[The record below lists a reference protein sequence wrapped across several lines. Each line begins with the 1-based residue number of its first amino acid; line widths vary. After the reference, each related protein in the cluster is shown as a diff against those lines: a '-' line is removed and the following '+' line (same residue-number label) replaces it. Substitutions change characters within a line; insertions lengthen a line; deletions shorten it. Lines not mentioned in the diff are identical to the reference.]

1 MQRKGKARLTRSR
14 LVILLW
20 ILAGAGAIGTGR
32 ELIYNMWYLLTALL
46 FVSYVWAWTSIRWV
60 QVQRSTRTTR
70 SQVGKMAEERL
81 VVTNRGPIPKLWLE
95 VRDHSNLPQHHVSR
109 VISPL
114 GSKRTFAW
122 TIQTRCMQRGRYTLG
137 PLTLTS
143 GDPFGLFKTTRHL
156 EEPSPST
163 IIVYPPTVEV
173 PSFAPL
179 VGFLPGGDTMRRRTH
194 YVTTNVSGV
203 RDYAPGD
210 SFNRIH
216 WPSTARTGQLISK
229 EFELD
234 PTADVWLLWDLERG
248 AQLELLWSEQ
258 MMTDK
263 PRLPWEVGP
272 EQILAPSTMEYG
284 AAIIASLAK
293 HFVERDRGVGF
304 MAYSRHRE
312 VIPADRGQRQLAKI
326 LETLSVIRADGHIP
340 LAEIVAAEG
349 AHLSRNTTLVIVT
362 PTDQN
367 YWIGAARDL
376 SQRGINIVAVL
387 LEAYSFGH
395 PIGNEDLLAE
405 LSISGISTYLV
416 REGDDLAQALAR
428 PYAHGVKP
436 LGRSVQPG

>member
-1 MQRKGKARLTRSR
+1 MQRKGKSRLTRSR
-14 LVILLW
+14 IVILLW

-32 ELIYNMWYLLTALL
+32 ELIYNVWYLLTALL
-46 FVSYVWAWTSIRWV
+46 VVSYVWAWTSIRWV
-60 QVQRSTRTTR
+60 QVARSTRTTR

-95 VRDHSNLPQHHVSR
+95 VRDHSNLPQHQVSR

-114 GSKRTFAW
+114 GARRTFAW
-122 TIQTRCMQRGRYTLG
+122 TVQTRCMQRGRFTLG

-143 GDPFGLFKTTRHL
+143 GDPFGLFRVSRQL
-156 EEPSPST
+156 EEPRPST
-163 IIVYPPTVEV
+163 IIVYPPTVDV

-216 WPSTARTGQLISK
+216 WPSTARTGRLISK

-248 AQLELLWSEQ
+248 AQLELLWSEH
-258 MMTDK
+258 MMASR
-263 PRLPWEVGP
+263 PRLPWEVSSD
-272 EQILAPSTMEYG
+272 QLLIPSTTEYG
-284 AAIIASLAK
+284 AAIIASLAN
-293 HFVERDRGVGF
+293 HFIERDRGVGF
-304 MAYSRHRE
+304 IAYSRHRE
-312 VIPADRGQRQLAKI
+312 VIPADRGERQLAKI

-349 AHLSRNTTLVIVT
+349 AHLSRNTTVVIVT
-362 PTDQN
+362 PTDQS
-367 YWIGAARDL
+367 YWIAAARDL

-395 PIGNEDLLAE
+395 PTGNENLLTE

-436 LGRSVQPG
+436 VGRSVPAG